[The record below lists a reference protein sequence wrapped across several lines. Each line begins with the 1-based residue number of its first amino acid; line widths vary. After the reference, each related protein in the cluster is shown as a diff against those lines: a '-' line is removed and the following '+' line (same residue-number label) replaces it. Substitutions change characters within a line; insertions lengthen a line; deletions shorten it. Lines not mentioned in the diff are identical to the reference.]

1 MARASSRSLWKS
13 HLQGKTPV
21 SRDIALRGKA
31 GQSFRGTVMGID
43 PSLRGTGVAIIEY
56 QPGHPP
62 ILLHSETL
70 TNSTKLSQAKCLAHI
85 FQKVSEKI
93 EIHNIRIAALE
104 ETIYVQNYQTAMTMG
119 AVRGTLLTA
128 LTLASVEIHQYA
140 PLRIKQAVVGVGRAS
155 KQQMIKTVRGILR
168 HGADLASD
176 EADAAGVA
184 LCHAFTWRGEIE
196 AKG

>member
-1 MARASSRSLWKS
+1 MARASSRNLWKA
-13 HLQGKTPV
+13 HLEGKDAPSAKTLL
-21 SRDIALRGKA
+21 IGKQ

-56 QPGHPP
+56 LPGRPP
-62 ILLHSETL
+62 LLLHSETL
-70 TNSTKLSQAKCLAHI
+70 TNSTKLSQAECLAVI
-85 FQKVSEKI
+85 FQKISEKI
-93 EIHNIRIAALE
+93 EIHGIRTAALE

-128 LTLASVEIHQYA
+128 LTLASVDIHQYA

-155 KQQMIKTVRGILR
+155 KQQMIKTVRGILK

-176 EADAAGVA
+176 EADAAGAA
-184 LCHAFTWRGEIE
+184 LCHAFTWRGPAPE
-196 AKG
+196 A